1 MRCCAISFCLFHGI
15 YFTNRCLY
23 CSLFFRNLFIR
34 TNALTFFAL
43 NTTKLHVAFLYNIRH
58 LHIWCGYSFAIVF
71 TDFLIRFFQN
81 YIAHFN
87 EGVQGFTHLFGF
99 YTFNVFLH
107 FWIFWKQF
115 FEWPNSML
123 LMLAQKFMFN
133 CTSFMTILVPALQ
146 TTVYVMQGA
155 QTYSYQEVHSNKTS

>member
-1 MRCCAISFCLFHGI
+1 MSNGSELLAWRLFFWSAIAHAGIGVILFSLNSPMRCCAISFCLFHGI

-87 EGVQGFTHLFGF
+87 EGVQGFTHFFGS
-99 YTFNVFLH
+99 YTFSCQPHLFSSFLDFLEAVF
-107 FWIFWKQF
+107 WV
-115 FEWPNSML
+115 
-123 LMLAQKFMFN
+123 A
-133 CTSFMTILVPALQ
+133 
-146 TTVYVMQGA
+146 
-155 QTYSYQEVHSNKTS
+155 